1 MQQAKESAN
10 QTHTVFP
17 HKSIHQGVKEQD
29 LQSRVKTSLTLYQL
43 AEMEI
48 QYTKSLLKQS

>member
-1 MQQAKESAN
+1 MLQAKESAN
-10 QTHTVFP
+10 QTHTP
-17 HKSIHQGVKEQD
+17 SHKSIQQGVKEQD
-29 LQSRVKTSLTLYQL
+29 LQSRVKTSLILYQL